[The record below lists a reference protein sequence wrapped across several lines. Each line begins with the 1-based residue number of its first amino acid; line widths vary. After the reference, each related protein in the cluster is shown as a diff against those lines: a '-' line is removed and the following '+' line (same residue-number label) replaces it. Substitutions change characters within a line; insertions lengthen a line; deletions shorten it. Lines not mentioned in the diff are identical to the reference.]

1 MTLRGYRF
9 DNIDLR
15 LSLADEFMVHPKDPR
30 ILIPPFKVLDG
41 LGDNVARSI
50 VDAREQ
56 CFFLSKEDL
65 QNRTQINGTQ
75 IRKMEI
81 MGVLDDLQDENQ
93 LSLF

>member
-1 MTLRGYRF
+1 
-9 DNIDLR
+9 
-15 LSLADEFMVHPKDPR
+15 
-30 ILIPPFKVLDG
+30 
-41 LGDNVARSI
+41 LGENVARSI
-50 VDAREQ
+50 VEAREK

-65 QNRTQINGTQ
+65 QSRTQINGTQ